1 MGQKPDEP
9 DAVNRRLGTLIE
21 FGKDLASA
29 SHSGEPEILELIHH
43 HTSRLM
49 DANNMCITLYDESK
63 GTSRVGLAT
72 LEGKYAHIDKDA
84 GWQLPQDVKDRIQE
98 VIDSR
103 KPLIHTTEAEAQT
116 WYSHLRHGEHDGE
129 VSPSWLGVPMAVG
142 ERMIG
147 VIAVYHPTQDQV
159 YDVDDLEILQAL
171 ANQAAV
177 AIRAAKVYEN
187 LQQEQARRIAG
198 DKFVYLGQAVD
209 GIAHRINNT
218 LALLPLCV
226 RAIRRHL
233 ETVDSYIDSQLSMID
248 RNTRYVL
255 ELAEALQKPSRPAEL
270 GHFDINLLLED
281 SIRAANI
288 PSDVEVVTT
297 FDESLPT
304 VETPRLLVDVFVELI
319 TNAVAAMSESEVK
332 KLEIGSR
339 HSSTEFVEVWFTDT
353 GRGIPKE
360 SQDRI
365 FELFY
370 TSKKK
375 STESV
380 GKGFGLWWVRTF
392 LASQGGE
399 IAVDSA
405 PGEGA
410 TFRVRLSLRK
420 QAIL

>member
-9 DAVNRRLGTLIE
+9 DAVNRRFGTLIE

-29 SHSGEPEILELIHH
+29 SHSGEPEILELIHDH
-43 HTSRLM
+43 ASRLM

-63 GTSRVGLAT
+63 GTSRVGFAI
-72 LEGKYAHIDKDA
+72 LEGEYVHIDKNA
-84 GWQLPQDVKDRIQE
+84 GWQPPQDVEDRIQE
-98 VIDSR
+98 VFDSR
-103 KPLIHTTEAEAQT
+103 KPLLHATEAEAQT
-116 WYSHLRHGEHDGE
+116 WYSHLRHGEHYGE
-129 VSPSWLGVPMAVG
+129 VSPSWLSVPMAVG
-142 ERMIG
+142 ESLIG

-209 GIAHRINNT
+209 GLAHRINNT
-218 LALLPLCV
+218 IALLPLCV
-226 RAIRRHL
+226 RDIRRHL

-248 RNTRYVL
+248 RNSRYIL

-288 PSDVEVVTT
+288 PSDVEVVAA
-297 FDESLPT
+297 FDENLPT

-319 TNAVAAMSESEVK
+319 TNAAAAMSESEVK

-339 HSSTEFVEVWFTDT
+339 HFGTEFVEVWFTDT

-360 SQDRI
+360 SRDRI

-370 TSKKK
+370 TSKKF
-375 STESV
+375 TESV
-380 GKGFGLWWVRTF
+380 GKGFGLWWARTF

-410 TFRVRLSLRK
+410 TFRVRLPLRK
-420 QAIL
+420 QAIP